1 MVKVSPRMARRLSP
15 PLMLVLPVV
24 LFALDFVFLL
34 VTYLVL
40 ASIVPGMLGEVA
52 VSPARFAAW
61 IALVQT
67 PMSLAHMVVASWR
80 RWMAMVSG
88 GEVPDPPVRR
98 GWRRVLAWGTHAA
111 WLVLAALIVFG
122 RVADPGDAHVGL
134 LVAVTAL
141 GPLLLPRFLA
151 GSVRL
156 LRRRGAPRTA

>member
-1 MVKVSPRMARRLSP
+1 
-15 PLMLVLPVV
+15 MLVLPLV

-52 VSPARFAAW
+52 VSPARFALW
-61 IALVQT
+61 IALVRT

-80 RWMAMVSG
+80 RWMAVVTG
-88 GEVPDPPVRR
+88 GEVPDPPVRK
-98 GWRRVLAWGTHAA
+98 GWRRALTNVRDWGTHAA
-111 WLVLAALIVFG
+111 WWVLAALIVFG
-122 RVADPGDAHVGL
+122 YVADPGDAHVWL

-141 GPLLLPRFLA
+141 GPFLLPRSLA

-156 LRRRGAPRTA
+156 LRWWWRRRRTQRTAHRTSGR